1 MKTWLTVLLSLGGIF
16 DVDQKERRLE
26 EVNQEM
32 ENPDLWNDPE
42 HAQKVSKE
50 KKMLDDLVGSFT
62 RLTSG
67 ITDAK
72 ELFDMSLAEEDEA
85 GAEAIAA
92 EVDGYAKDVEKLEFK
107 RMFNQP
113 MDSANCYI
121 EYGSD
126 RLAGRV
132 GGLPYPDLPA
142 AQADPQLAALTCPY
156 CGQPLTLGEWTRK
169 DGNTM
174 LAYARCNEGD
184 EYLAVCRYG
193 RTPEGIRMGRM
204 VYEMSDDLWDV
215 YQRCIERQA

>member
-1 MKTWLTVLLSLGGIF
+1 MELLRLKPDRAHDALNDARNTARVCGSMDL
-16 DVDQKERRLE
+16 ERCME
-26 EVNQEM
+26 EYC
-32 ENPDLWNDPE
+32 L
-42 HAQKVSKE
+42 
-50 KKMLDDLVGSFT
+50 
-62 RLTSG
+62 R
-67 ITDAK
+67 
-72 ELFDMSLAEEDEA
+72 
-85 GAEAIAA
+85 
-92 EVDGYAKDVEKLEFK
+92 
-107 RMFNQP
+107 
-113 MDSANCYI
+113 YI
-121 EYGSD
+121 DYGPD

-142 AQADPQLAALTCPY
+142 AQADPQLTALTCPY

-215 YQRCIERQA
+215 YQRCIERQV